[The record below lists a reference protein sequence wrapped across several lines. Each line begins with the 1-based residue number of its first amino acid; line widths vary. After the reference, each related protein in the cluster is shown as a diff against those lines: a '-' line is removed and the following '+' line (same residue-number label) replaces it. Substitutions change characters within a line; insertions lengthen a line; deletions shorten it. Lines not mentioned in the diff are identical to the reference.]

1 MYSIVFLN
9 NVKDA
14 NGMVVSLSFLY
25 VPPYWGKSIDGYLC
39 SILFIY
45 TIEIKQLSYM
55 IPFLHLEL
63 SYVYFTQSL
72 QDHWFVQVSYKQNK
86 LKLEIKWKWLFFTST
101 WRIIFTGSFFQTIN
115 NCWWW
120 EHLRFCIVVLS

>member
-1 MYSIVFLN
+1 MQGKIYCNIYWHVREMICIISFFMN
-9 NVKDA
+9 NIKDT
-14 NGMVVSLSFLY
+14 NG
-25 VPPYWGKSIDGYLC
+25 IC

-63 SYVYFTQSL
+63 PYVYFTQSL

-86 LKLEIKWKWLFFTST
+86 LKLEIKWKWLFFTLT